1 LIDAARQRLEGFDA
15 IICPTVPI
23 VAPPLAD
30 LDDDKQ
36 YTRIN
41 LLALRNPTVI
51 NLIDGCA
58 ASVPMHQEGEPPTGL
73 MVSGLADQDTAVLR
87 IAAWIEERLWL
98 S

>member
-1 LIDAARQRLEGFDA
+1 
-15 IICPTVPI
+15 
-23 VAPPLAD
+23 
-30 LDDDKQ
+30 
-36 YTRIN
+36 
-41 LLALRNPTVI
+41 VI